1 LFYTKKKLKTG
12 RNPQYVE
19 NLYVGK
25 KNTDSAI
32 NEARENQVIYFKNSN
47 LFKKEIFIFQL
58 KLKETISTQISNNK
72 QVKLNGEKMHAQ
84 L

>member
-1 LFYTKKKLKTG
+1 MRRVSYDCLIVVLYKKKLKTG

-32 NEARENQVIYFKNSN
+32 NEARENQVIYFKN
-47 LFKKEIFIFQL
+47 
-58 KLKETISTQISNNK
+58 
-72 QVKLNGEKMHAQ
+72 LN
-84 L
+84 